1 MLKRFLCALA
11 LVLCCWLN
19 VQPVQAA
26 TVDFETG
33 ANFKQIYSDKFT
45 DWYVDMAK
53 VDKAADK
60 VAVVHT
66 KLHEKRP
73 ADNGITDRY
82 RIERYNLTNRT
93 SAIVAEYDYDANGK
107 LVAKNIS
114 DNEPYSEIV
123 SRTFE
128 DQVYRMLA
136 QTKDGKMTLT
146 VQPKLRDNSQ
156 EEEETGF
163 VCPHMETMTFVK
175 IFSDAEAD
183 YFIDTSH
190 TYKYEGKQGLEYTAI
205 LKKQLKKPAKDGAIC
220 VITDEKYWPATN
232 KSMVIFSQFLNAK
245 NKELSRYSVLE
256 KNGIKYKIVPGSYE
270 EAALKAAP
278 KYVKRS

>member
-1 MLKRFLCALA
+1 
-11 LVLCCWLN
+11 
-19 VQPVQAA
+19 
-26 TVDFETG
+26 
-33 ANFKQIYSDKFT
+33 
-45 DWYVDMAK
+45 MAK

-73 ADNGITDRY
+73 ADSGITDRY
-82 RIERYNLTNRT
+82 RIERYNLTNHT

-114 DNEPYSEIV
+114 DNEPYFEIV
-123 SRTFE
+123 PKSFE

-136 QTKDGKMTLT
+136 QTKDGKMTIT
-146 VQPKLRDNSQ
+146 VQPKVKDNSQ

-163 VCPHMETMTFVK
+163 VCPHMETMTFEK
-175 IFSDAEAD
+175 FFTDTEAD

-190 TYKYEGKQGLEYTAI
+190 TTKFEGKQGLEYSTI
-205 LKKQLKKPAKDGAIC
+205 IKKQLKKPAKDGS
-220 VITDEKYWPATN
+220 VYNLTQERYWPATN
-232 KSMVIFSQFLNAK
+232 KSMVLFSQFVNAK

-270 EAALKAAP
+270 EAALKALP